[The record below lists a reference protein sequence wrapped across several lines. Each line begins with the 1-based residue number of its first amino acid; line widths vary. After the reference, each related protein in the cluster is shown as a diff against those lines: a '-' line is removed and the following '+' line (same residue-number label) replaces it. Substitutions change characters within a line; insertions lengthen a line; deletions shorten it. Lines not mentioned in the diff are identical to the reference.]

1 MALIVY
7 TVVNSDIL
15 NVSTYRYCSF
25 VKGSTGL
32 PGPQGPRRPPGDQG
46 EPGDPGNKDFAGEH
60 GEPGGAGKRGDVG
73 ENFNQK
79 YLRDCVRG
87 DRRQG

>member
-1 MALIVY
+1 MVLIVY
-7 TVVNSDIL
+7 SVVNSDTL
-15 NVSTYRYCSF
+15 NVSTYRYCSL
-25 VKGSTGL
+25 VKGSTG
-32 PGPQGPRRPPGDQG
+32 PSGPQGPRRPPGDRG

-79 YLRDCVRG
+79 YLRDCARG